1 MQGKCCLAIKL
12 DKSANGN
19 CLGAIYELGPHTSA
33 SFSPFYAS
41 KQKLDEKPQIAC
53 QTSR

>member
-1 MQGKCCLAIKL
+1 MQGKCDASLKF

-19 CLGAIYELGPHTSA
+19 CLGAINELGTRTSA

-41 KQKLDEKPQIAC
+41 QQKLDERTQIAC
-53 QTSR
+53 QTSS